1 MVAILTDFAIA
12 GALILVS
19 QMLRAKIKFL
29 QSFFIPASL
38 LAGLIAL
45 ILGNQVLGVLNF
57 SDYSGDYTWTLVV
70 MSFVAVGLPG
80 IKFTKASGERIAATS
95 SISWAPGRCSSAFPS
110 FSAAWF
116 SPKSIWAS
124 MTASVC

>member
-45 ILGNQVLGVLNF
+45 ILGNQGLGGLNF
-57 SDYSGDYTWTLVV
+57 SDYSGDFI
-70 MSFVAVGLPG
+70 SF
-80 IKFTKASGERIAATS
+80 
-95 SISWAPGRCSSAFPS
+95 
-110 FSAAWF
+110 
-116 SPKSIWAS
+116 
-124 MTASVC
+124 

>member
-45 ILGNQVLGVLNF
+45 ILGNQVLRCCRPSRYQV
-57 SDYSGDYTWTLVV
+57 YQ
-70 MSFVAVGLPG
+70 GLRR
-80 IKFTKASGERIAATS
+80 AH
-95 SISWAPGRCSSAFPS
+95 WQLLLL
-110 FSAAWF
+110 
-116 SPKSIWAS
+116 
-124 MTASVC
+124 

>member
-38 LAGLIAL
+38 LAGLIA
-45 ILGNQVLGVLNF
+45 Q
-57 SDYSGDYTWTLVV
+57 
-70 MSFVAVGLPG
+70 A
-80 IKFTKASGERIAATS
+80 
-95 SISWAPGRCSSAFPS
+95 
-110 FSAAWF
+110 
-116 SPKSIWAS
+116 
-124 MTASVC
+124 

>member
-45 ILGNQVLGVLNF
+45 ILGRSHYISN
-57 SDYSGDYTWTLVV
+57 SRD
-70 MSFVAVGLPG
+70 LPR
-80 IKFTKASGERIAATS
+80 S
-95 SISWAPGRCSSAFPS
+95 
-110 FSAAWF
+110 
-116 SPKSIWAS
+116 
-124 MTASVC
+124 

>member
-57 SDYSGDYTWTLVV
+57 SDYSRYQVYQ
-70 MSFVAVGLPG
+70 GLRR
-80 IKFTKASGERIAATS
+80 AH
-95 SISWAPGRCSSAFPS
+95 WQLLLL
-110 FSAAWF
+110 
-116 SPKSIWAS
+116 
-124 MTASVC
+124 

>member
-57 SDYSGDYTWTLVV
+57 SDYSGDLHLDAGRHVLCRCRPSRYQVYQ
-70 MSFVAVGLPG
+70 GLRR
-80 IKFTKASGERIAATS
+80 AH
-95 SISWAPGRCSSAFPS
+95 WQLLLL
-110 FSAAWF
+110 
-116 SPKSIWAS
+116 
-124 MTASVC
+124 